1 MEASSLTTS
10 AATSGVLPRR
20 MPLLRL
26 QADERLIALMR
37 EGHDRA
43 FEVLFNRYQSR
54 LLAFCRRLVGSPQ
67 DAEDVL
73 QEVFAAAHAAILADS
88 RPINARP
95 WLYRIARNR
104 CMNHLRKPPT
114 ADGVDSMDVHPHE
127 NGTSTLERVQR
138 REELRAIVARVHELP
153 ETQRTAL
160 ALRAIDDLSY
170 ADIAQAMG
178 TTLPSVKS
186 LVVRA
191 RMSLAGA
198 RGARGA
204 LAPFGLLVLLRKLI
218 PAKLGGSS
226 GAGGTAGTAGSVSS
240 AGGAAGTAGGVAAAG
255 SSSITLGGVVSAA
268 NTAATG
274 LGGALGAK
282 AAVGVAAAAVLTAGA
297 VSVDKM
303 NLDSQHATARADRAG
318 VSAIAGTTSGI
329 GSSATS
335 PPAGLRGAAD
345 TAGAAGS
352 TASNGSGRGRGSTTG
367 RPPVKP
373 THPVKLPATGKP
385 AAGSGHMLAP
395 GNSTIP
401 AAPNGIGAS
410 LKPSKIKSVAPPGP
424 RVERVVVDLPPTR
437 PAGRPSLPKP
447 PKLPEPPPTPRV
459 PR

>member
-1 MEASSLTTS
+1 
-10 AATSGVLPRR
+10 

-73 QEVFAAAHAAILADS
+73 QEVFAAAHTAILADD

-104 CMNHLRKPPT
+104 CVNHLRKPPT
-114 ADGVDSMDVHPHE
+114 ADGVDSMDVHPYE

-198 RGARGA
+198 RGARWA
-204 LAPFGLLVLLRKLI
+204 LAPFGLLALLRKLI

-335 PPAGLRGAAD
+335 PPAGLRAAAD

-367 RPPVKP
+367 RRPVKP
-373 THPVKLPATGKP
+373 THPVKLPATGNP

-395 GNSTIP
+395 GTSPIP
-401 AAPNGIGAS
+401 AASNGIGAS
-410 LKPSKIKSVAPPGP
+410 LKPSKIKSVAPAGP
-424 RVERVVVDLPPTR
+424 RVERVVVDLPPTP
-437 PAGRPSLPKP
+437 PAGRPSLPQP
-447 PKLPEPPPTPRV
+447 PKLPKPPPTPRV